1 MSAERKFIL
10 RPHSGGEGVELK
22 DTFLVG
28 RKDGCDLVLTEGHPS
43 RNHARF
49 SIDGEGV
56 TLTDL
61 ESANGT
67 FVNGSR
73 IKGGQR
79 LKNGDEVAF
88 DTARFKFIIEGEPA
102 DDGGATVIRSIADL
116 ERTILRPA
124 ADLQKELEAAAKAA
138 AKAKEASKEASKEA
152 PVETPREPAKAA
164 PQEVRQEARKEAAPP
179 KAEPPKEARREAPVS
194 GGTVKPGS
202 WADPDSKASGA
213 GTQVFSREDLQKM
226 AGQYNPVG
234 DSGSDPYLQ
243 IGTGKSAGQ
252 VITLRVGQGASEWTI
267 GKDPA
272 RDIVFADEGVSD
284 FHAKIIHQSGR
295 WKIVDQL
302 STNGTYINNSKVV
315 TGFLNS
321 GDRMKIGSVECVI
334 QFPGQGRSGPT
345 TGGSKTGL
353 IIGGVAVVVLLGLAL
368 LFLM

>member
-10 RPHSGGEGVELK
+10 RPHAGGEGVELK

-28 RKDGCDLVLTEGHPS
+28 RKDDCDLVITEGQPS

-49 SIDGEGV
+49 SIEAEGV

-61 ESANGT
+61 ESSNGT

-79 LKNGDEVAF
+79 LKNGDELAF
-88 DTARFKFIIEGEPA
+88 DTARFQFVIEGEPA

-116 ERTILRPA
+116 ERTMIRPA

-138 AKAKEASKEASKEA
+138 AKESPREAAKEAPREARK
-152 PVETPREPAKAA
+152 ETPRETPK
-164 PQEVRQEARKEAAPP
+164 KEAP
-179 KAEPPKEARREAPVS
+179 KAEAPREAKKETPMA
-194 GGTVKPGS
+194 GGSVKPGS
-202 WADPDSKASGA
+202 WADPDSKSSGA
-213 GTQVFSREDLQKM
+213 GTQIFSREDLQKM
-226 AGQYNPVG
+226 AGEYNAVG
-234 DSGSDPYLQ
+234 DSGNDPYLQ
-243 IGTGKSAGQ
+243 IGTGKSAGK
-252 VITLRVGQGASEWTI
+252 VIVLRVGLGASEWTI

-284 FHAKIIHQSGR
+284 FHAKIIHQGGR

-315 TGFLNS
+315 TGFLNA
-321 GDRMKIGSVECVI
+321 GDRMKLGSVECVI
-334 QFPGQGRSGPT
+334 QFPGQQARGASG
-345 TGGSKTGL
+345 GGNQTGL
-353 IIGGVAVVVLLGLAL
+353 IIGALAVVVLLGFAY

>member
-1 MSAERKFIL
+1 MSAERKFVL
-10 RPHSGGEGVELK
+10 RPHSGGEDVALK
-22 DTFLVG
+22 DTLLVG
-28 RKDGCDLVLTEGHPS
+28 RKDDCDLVITEGHPS

-67 FVNGSR
+67 FVNGNR

-88 DTARFKFIIEGEPA
+88 DTARFKFVIEGEPA

-116 ERTILRPA
+116 ERTIIRPA
-124 ADLQKELEAAAKAA
+124 ADLQKELEAASKAA
-138 AKAKEASKEASKEA
+138 ARE
-152 PVETPREPAKAA
+152 VPREVPK
-164 PQEVRQEARKEAAPP
+164 EVRKEAA
-179 KAEPPKEARREAPVS
+179 KEPVPETPREARREAPKESPRAEAPREARKEVPVA
-194 GGTVKPGS
+194 GGSVKPGS
-202 WADPDSKASGA
+202 WADPDNKGSGA
-213 GTQVFSREDLQKM
+213 GTQVFSREDLAKM
-226 AGQYNPVG
+226 AGEYNAVG

-243 IGTGKSAGQ
+243 IGTGKSAGK

-284 FHAKIIHQSGR
+284 FHAKIIHQGGR

-302 STNGTYINNSKVV
+302 STNGTYINNAKVV
-315 TGFLNS
+315 TGFLNA
-321 GDRMKIGSVECVI
+321 GDRMKIGSVECVL
-334 QFPGQGRSGPT
+334 QFPGQDR
-345 TGGSKTGL
+345 GGSSGGGKTGL
-353 IIGGVAVVVLLGLAL
+353 IIGAVTLVVVLGLIF

>member
-1 MSAERKFIL
+1 MSAERKFFL
-10 RPHSGGEGVELK
+10 RPQSGGEAVELK

-28 RKDGCDLVLTEGHPS
+28 RKDDCDLVLTEGHPS

-49 SIDGEGV
+49 SIDAEGA

-79 LKNGDEVAF
+79 LKNGDELAF
-88 DTARFKFIIEGEPA
+88 DTARFKFVIEGEPVA

-116 ERTILRPA
+116 ERTIIRPA
-124 ADLQKELEAAAKAA
+124 ADLQKELEAAAKAVE
-138 AKAKEASKEASKEA
+138 KPA
-152 PVETPREPAKAA
+152 PPQPEVRAQAPREPARDKPKEPSQAAA
-164 PQEVRQEARKEAAPP
+164 PVA
-179 KAEPPKEARREAPVS
+179 
-194 GGTVKPGS
+194 GGAIKPGS
-202 WADPDSKASGA
+202 WADPDSKSAGA

-226 AGQYNPVG
+226 AGEYNPVG
-234 DSGSDPYLQ
+234 DTGSDPYLQ
-243 IGTGKSAGQ
+243 IGTGKSAGK
-252 VITLRVGQGASEWTI
+252 VITLRLGQGASEWTI

-284 FHAKIIHQSGR
+284 FHAKIIHQAGR

-315 TGFLNS
+315 TGFLNA

-334 QFPGQGRSGPT
+334 QFPGQQGASGS
-345 TGGSKTGL
+345 GSGSRTGL
-353 IIGGVAVVVLLGLAL
+353 VIGAVVAVVVLGLAYAL
-368 LFLM
+368 LM

>member
-1 MSAERKFIL
+1 MSAERKFTL
-10 RPHSGGEGVELK
+10 RPHAGGEAVEIK
-22 DTFLVG
+22 DAFLVG
-28 RKDGCDLVLTEGHPS
+28 RKDDCDLVITEGHPS

-49 SIDGEGV
+49 SIDADGV

-73 IKGGQR
+73 VKGGQR
-79 LKNGDEVAF
+79 LKNGDELAF
-88 DTARFKFIIEGEPA
+88 DTARFKFVIEGEVA

-116 ERTILRPA
+116 ERTIIRPA
-124 ADLQKELEAAAKAA
+124 ADLQKELEAAAKALPKESPREA
-138 AKAKEASKEASKEA
+138 AKEAPREARK
-152 PVETPREPAKAA
+152 ETPREA
-164 PQEVRQEARKEAAPP
+164 P
-179 KAEPPKEARREAPVS
+179 KATPKADAPKEAKKEAKKEAPMA
-194 GGTVKPGS
+194 GGSVKPGS
-202 WADPDSKASGA
+202 WADPDSKSSGA

-226 AGQYNPVG
+226 AGEYNAVG
-234 DSGSDPYLQ
+234 DSGNDPYLQ
-243 IGTGKSAGQ
+243 IGTGKSAGK

-284 FHAKIIHQSGR
+284 FHAKIIHQGGR

-315 TGFLNS
+315 TGFLNA
-321 GDRMKIGSVECVI
+321 GDRMKLGSVECVI
-334 QFPGQGRSGPT
+334 QFPGQEGTGSGS
-345 TGGSKTGL
+345 GGNKIGL
-353 IIGGVAVVVLLGLAL
+353 MIGGVVFVVLLVFAY

>member
-10 RPHSGGEGVELK
+10 RPHAGGEGVELK

-28 RKDGCDLVLTEGHPS
+28 RKDDCDLVITEGHPS

-73 IKGGQR
+73 VKGGQR
-79 LKNGDEVAF
+79 LKNGDELAF
-88 DTARFKFIIEGEPA
+88 DTARFKFVIEGEPA
-102 DDGGATVIRSIADL
+102 DDGGATVIRSVADL
-116 ERTILRPA
+116 ERTIIRPA
-124 ADLQKELEAAAKAA
+124 ADLQKELDAAAKAA
-138 AKAKEASKEASKEA
+138 VRESPREAPKEA
-152 PVETPREPAKAA
+152 PREAPREARKETPRESAK
-164 PQEVRQEARKEAAPP
+164 ETP
-179 KAEPPKEARREAPVS
+179 KADAPREAKKDAPVA
-194 GGTVKPGS
+194 GGAVKPGS
-202 WADPDSKASGA
+202 WADPDSKSSGA

-226 AGQYNPVG
+226 AGEYNAVG

-243 IGTGKSAGQ
+243 IGTGKSAGK

-284 FHAKIIHQSGR
+284 FHAKIIHQGGR

-302 STNGTYINNSKVV
+302 STNGTYINNAKVV
-315 TGFLNS
+315 TGFLNA
-321 GDRMKIGSVECVI
+321 GDRMKIGSVECVL
-334 QFPGQGRSGPT
+334 QFPGQER
-345 TGGSKTGL
+345 GGASVVGGQMGL
-353 IIGGVAVVVLLGLAL
+353 IIGAVVFVVLLGLAY
-368 LFLM
+368 LMLM